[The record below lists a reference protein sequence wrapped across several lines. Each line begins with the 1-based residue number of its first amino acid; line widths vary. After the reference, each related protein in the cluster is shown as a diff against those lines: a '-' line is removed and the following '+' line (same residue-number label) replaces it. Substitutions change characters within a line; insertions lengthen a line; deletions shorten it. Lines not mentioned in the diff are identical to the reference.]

1 MASLLPDV
9 HAGTR
14 YLANVRVT
22 LRDGFYVGLTT
33 ALFCGLLLI
42 WLWQPQRQVRRHT
55 QKLFHQVEA
64 KNWSAVS
71 DLIGSD
77 YRDPWNHDRTNV
89 IEQMR
94 EVMRYLRGMRI
105 VTEEPVIKID
115 NRNAVWTGKI
125 TIEGE
130 AGEAMTLVKERIN
143 SLGMPFELQWRR
155 ISGKPWDWKLVR
167 VSNPELQL
175 PSEFE

>member
-1 MASLLPDV
+1 MASLLPDG
-9 HAGTR
+9 HAGAR
-14 YLANVRVT
+14 YLSNVHVT
-22 LRDGFYVGLTT
+22 LRDGFYVALSA
-33 ALFCGLLLI
+33 ALFCVLFLV
-42 WLWQPQRQVRRHT
+42 WLWQPERQVRRHT
-55 QKLFHQVEA
+55 QELFHQVAA

-77 YRDPWNHDRTNV
+77 YSDQWNHDRTKV
-89 IEQMR
+89 IERMR

-115 NRNAVWTGKI
+115 NREAVWTAKVA
-125 TIEGE
+125 IEGDD
-130 AGEAMTLVKERIN
+130 GETMALIKERIN
-143 SLGMPFELQWRR
+143 SLGAPFELQWRR

-175 PSEFE
+175 PSAFE

>member
-1 MASLLPDV
+1 V

-42 WLWQPQRQVRRHT
+42 WLWRPERQVQRHT

-89 IEQMR
+89 IERMR
-94 EVMRYLRGMRI
+94 EVMRYLRGTRI

-115 NRNAVWTGKI
+115 NRKAVWTGKI

-155 ISGKPWDWKLVR
+155 TSGKPWDWKLVR

>member
-14 YLANVRVT
+14 YLVKVRVT
-22 LRDGFYVGLTT
+22 LRDGFYVGLST

-71 DLIGSD
+71 DLMGSD

-89 IEQMR
+89 IERMR
-94 EVMRYLRGMRI
+94 EVMRYLRGTRI

-130 AGEAMTLVKERIN
+130 AGEAITLVKERIN

-155 ISGKPWDWKLVR
+155 TSGKPWDWKLVR

>member
-1 MASLLPDV
+1 V

-42 WLWQPQRQVRRHT
+42 WLWQPQRQVQRHT

-89 IEQMR
+89 IERMR
-94 EVMRYLRGMRI
+94 EVMRYLRGTRI

-115 NRNAVWTGKI
+115 NRKAVWTGKI

-155 ISGKPWDWKLVR
+155 TSGKPWDWKLVR

>member
-1 MASLLPDV
+1 MLPDA
-9 HAGTR
+9 HAGAR

-22 LRDGFYVGLTT
+22 LRDGFYVGLST
-33 ALFCGLLLI
+33 ALCCGFFLI
-42 WLWQPQRQVRRHT
+42 WLWQPEKQVRRHT

-71 DLIGSD
+71 DLIDSD
-77 YRDPWNHDRTNV
+77 YRDPWNHDRTIV
-89 IEQMR
+89 LERMR

-130 AGEAMTLVKERIN
+130 AGEAMALVKERIN
-143 SLGMPFELQWRR
+143 SLGAPFELQWRR

-167 VSNPELQL
+167 ASNSELQL
-175 PSEFE
+175 QSEFE

>member
-22 LRDGFYVGLTT
+22 CGTGFYVGLTT

-42 WLWQPQRQVRRHT
+42 WLWQPQRQVRRDT
-55 QKLFHQVEA
+55 QKIFRQVEA

-89 IEQMR
+89 IERMR

-115 NRNAVWTGKI
+115 NRNAVWMGKI

-130 AGEAMTLVKERIN
+130 TKFPGHAVRASMASHFRQAVGLETGSRQQSGAATAIRI
-143 SLGMPFELQWRR
+143 R
-155 ISGKPWDWKLVR
+155 IEGLCC
-167 VSNPELQL
+167 L
-175 PSEFE
+175 